1 MALPRV
7 RVYAR
12 RAMPGKRRVVCHVR
26 GLALALIVLWARG
39 ALAAWVVNERGE
51 CVRAWTPASLV
62 RGPAAM
68 LNAPL
73 LPLRSAVGGV
83 LVARDDRSPG
93 MQGKILLPPTL
104 AVVGGGIG
112 LVESVIWLG
121 TGLTDTA
128 TGGYFEMAPDEATR
142 LGVEPVRPTF
152 IAAAPRPP
160 RESGDRCGRR
170 TGPDAP

>member
-1 MALPRV
+1 M
-7 RVYAR
+7 YGR
-12 RAMPGKRRVVCHVR
+12 RIWAMPGKGSIGYVVRVS
-26 GLALALIVLWARG
+26 VLVTVVLRASG

-73 LPLRSAVGGV
+73 LPFRSVVGGI
-83 LVARDDRSPG
+83 LLARDDRSPS
-93 MQGKILLPPTL
+93 MQGKVLLPPTL

-112 LVESVIWLG
+112 LVESVVWLG

-128 TGGYFEMAPDEATR
+128 TGGYFEMAPEEATR
-142 LGVEPVRPTF
+142 LGVEPVLPTF
-152 IAAAPRPP
+152 VAAAPRPP
-160 RESGDRCGRR
+160 RDRCGGR

>member
-1 MALPRV
+1 
-7 RVYAR
+7 
-12 RAMPGKRRVVCHVR
+12 MPGKGSIGGLVRVS
-26 GLALALIVLWARG
+26 ALALVVLRASG

-51 CVRAWTPASLV
+51 CVRVWTPASLV

-68 LNAPL
+68 VNTPL

>member
-1 MALPRV
+1 M
-7 RVYAR
+7 YAR
-12 RAMPGKRRVVCHVR
+12 RAMPGRGSIGGLLRVA
-26 GLALALIVLWARG
+26 ALAVVVLQASG
-39 ALAAWVVNERGE
+39 APAAWVVNERGE

-73 LPLRSAVGGV
+73 LPLRSAAGGV
-83 LVARDDRSPG
+83 LVAREDRSPG

-152 IAAAPRPP
+152 VASASRPP

-170 TGPDAP
+170 TGPDAL

>member
-12 RAMPGKRRVVCHVR
+12 RAMPGKRRVVWHVR

-112 LVESVIWLG
+112 LVESVVWLG

-128 TGGYFEMAPDEATR
+128 TGGYFEMAPEEATR
-142 LGVEPVRPTF
+142 LGVEPVLPTF
-152 IAAAPRPP
+152 VAAAPRPP
-160 RESGDRCGRR
+160 RDRCGGR

>member
-1 MALPRV
+1 MIQSAQT
-7 RVYAR
+7 
-12 RAMPGKRRVVCHVR
+12 
-26 GLALALIVLWARG
+26 
-39 ALAAWVVNERGE
+39 
-51 CVRAWTPASLV
+51 TPAKPTAITPRS
-62 RGPAAM
+62 RRTCWCARTPAARSGRPSGRGRP
-68 LNAPL
+68 NAPL

-160 RESGDRCGRR
+160 REPGDRCGRR
-170 TGPDAP
+170 TGPDAR

>member
-1 MALPRV
+1 MPMKGSICLV
-7 RVYAR
+7 RVSVLLMVVL
-12 RAMPGKRRVVCHVR
+12 RAS
-26 GLALALIVLWARG
+26 G

-93 MQGKILLPPTL
+93 MKGKILLPP
-104 AVVGGGIG
+104 
-112 LVESVIWLG
+112 
-121 TGLTDTA
+121 
-128 TGGYFEMAPDEATR
+128 M
-142 LGVEPVRPTF
+142 LGVVPVRPPF
-152 IAAAPRPP
+152 LLDARRPL
-160 RESGDRCGRR
+160 RESADRCGRR
-170 TGPDAP
+170 TGPDAS

>member
-1 MALPRV
+1 MPMKGSICLV
-7 RVYAR
+7 RVS
-12 RAMPGKRRVVCHVR
+12 
-26 GLALALIVLWARG
+26 ALALVVLRASG

-68 LNAPL
+68 VNAPL
-73 LPLRSAVGGV
+73 LPLRSVVGGV

-104 AVVGGGIG
+104 AVVGGAMG

-128 TGGYFEMAPDEATR
+128 TGVYFEIAPAEATQ
-142 LGVEPVRPTF
+142 LAHEPVRPPGGGD
-152 IAAAPRPP
+152 ARAPL
-160 RESGDRCGRR
+160 RESAD
-170 TGPDAP
+170 

>member
-1 MALPRV
+1 MKGSICLV
-7 RVYAR
+7 RVSVLLMVVL
-12 RAMPGKRRVVCHVR
+12 RAS
-26 GLALALIVLWARG
+26 G

-93 MQGKILLPPTL
+93 MKGKILLPPML
-104 AVVGGGIG
+104 AVVGGAIG
-112 LVESVIWLG
+112 LVESAVWLG
-121 TGLTDTA
+121 SGLTDTA
-128 TGGYFEMAPDEATR
+128 TGGYFEVAPEEATR
-142 LGVEPVRPTF
+142 LGVEPVRPPF
-152 IAAAPRPP
+152 L
-160 RESGDRCGRR
+160 
-170 TGPDAP
+170 PDAPPATRVGRSLRSPDGTRRVVRERPPA

>member
-12 RAMPGKRRVVCHVR
+12 RAMRGKRRVVWHLR
-26 GLALALIVLWARG
+26 GPALAVIVLWASG

-68 LNAPL
+68 VNAPL

-83 LVARDDRSPG
+83 
-93 MQGKILLPPTL
+93 
-104 AVVGGGIG
+104 

-170 TGPDAP
+170 TGPDAR

>member
-1 MALPRV
+1 MIQSAQTTPAKPTAITSRSRRTCWCASTPAARSVRQEQEEPGERRLPDQDAPDTDPPAWARSTAVSDPVALRRV
-7 RVYAR
+7 RGAG
-12 RAMPGKRRVVCHVR
+12 AMV
-26 GLALALIVLWARG
+26 
-39 ALAAWVVNERGE
+39 
-51 CVRAWTPASLV
+51 T
-62 RGPAAM
+62 
-68 LNAPL
+68 APL

-142 LGVEPVRPTF
+142 LGVEP
-152 IAAAPRPP
+152 
-160 RESGDRCGRR
+160 
-170 TGPDAP
+170 

>member
-12 RAMPGKRRVVCHVR
+12 RAMPGKRRVVWHVR
-26 GLALALIVLWARG
+26 GLGLALIVLWAGG

-51 CVRAWTPASLV
+51 CVRAWTPVSLG

-83 LVARDDRSPG
+83 LVARDDRTPG

-112 LVESVIWLG
+112 LVESVVWLG

-128 TGGYFEMAPDEATR
+128 KGGAFEIALGEAHR
-142 LGVEPVRPTF
+142 LCVEPVRS
-152 IAAAPRPP
+152 A
-160 RESGDRCGRR
+160 
-170 TGPDAP
+170 

>member
-1 MALPRV
+1 
-7 RVYAR
+7 
-12 RAMPGKRRVVCHVR
+12 MPGKGSIGGLVRVC
-26 GLALALIVLWARG
+26 ALALVVLRASG

-51 CVRAWTPASLV
+51 CVRVWTPASLV

-68 LNAPL
+68 VNAPL

-152 IAAAPRPP
+152 VAAAPRPP

-170 TGPDAP
+170 PGPDAR

>member
-1 MALPRV
+1 MPMKGSICLV
-7 RVYAR
+7 RVSVLLMVVL
-12 RAMPGKRRVVCHVR
+12 RAS
-26 GLALALIVLWARG
+26 G

-93 MQGKILLPPTL
+93 MKGKILLPPML
-104 AVVGGGIG
+104 AVVGGASA
-112 LVESVIWLG
+112 LVESAVWLG
-121 TGLTDTA
+121 SGLTDTA
-128 TGGYFEMAPDEATR
+128 TGGCCEVAPERATR
-142 LGVEPVRPTF
+142 LCGEPG
-152 IAAAPRPP
+152 RPP
-160 RESGDRCGRR
+160 ILPS
-170 TGPDAP
+170 A